1 MFVASRFCLWIG
13 HNMPDQKPLL
23 NSPKRTDMPNS
34 EEIIGGPEFEPA
46 PGWGYKVSQWL
57 KKYFSR
63 VILPGIA
70 IVILVL
76 GITNYMNNRSDREAF
91 ELDEVGTTG
100 IIRLEDETG
109 EIVEVGENV
118 IENNDGDVVEII
130 EVAEP
135 GEGITHLARKALKKY
150 MELDENI
157 ELQDEHKIYIED
169 YLKDMIGSEP
179 LEIGDTI
186 KFSVRDIDEAIN
198 ASLLLSDAQID
209 NLSQYVPL
217 VSF

>member
-1 MFVASRFCLWIG
+1 MDWSY
-13 HNMPDQKPLL
+13 NMQDQKPLL

-46 PGWGYKVSQWL
+46 PGWGHKVSQWL

-76 GITNYMNNRSDREAF
+76 GINNYMDNRSDREAF

-109 EIVEVGENV
+109 EIVEVGEDV
-118 IENNDGDVVEII
+118 IENDDGDAVEIV
-130 EVAEP
+130 EVATP
-135 GEGITHLARKALKKY
+135 GEGITHLSRKALKKY
-150 MELDENI
+150 MELDDDI

-186 KFSVRDIDEAIN
+186 KFSVQDIEEAID
-198 ASLLLSDAQID
+198 AALLLSDAQID
-209 NLSQYVPL
+209 NLSKYVPL

>member
-1 MFVASRFCLWIG
+1 MDWSY
-13 HNMPDQKPLL
+13 NMPDQKPLL
-23 NSPKRTDMPNS
+23 NSPKRTNVPNS

-46 PGWGYKVSQWL
+46 PGWNYKVSQWL

-63 VILPGIA
+63 IILPGIA

-76 GITNYMNNRSDREAF
+76 GIINYMENRSDREAF
-91 ELDEVGTTG
+91 ELDEVDGTTG

-109 EIVEVGENV
+109 EIIEVGGNV
-118 IENNDGDVVEII
+118 IENGNGDAIEIM
-130 EVAEP
+130 EVADP
-135 GEGITHLARKALKKY
+135 GEGVTHLARKSLKKY
-150 MELDENI
+150 MELNEDI
-157 ELQDEHKIYIED
+157 GLQAEHKIYVED

-186 KFSVRDIDEAIN
+186 KFSVQDIEEAIN
-198 ASLLLSDAQID
+198 SALLLNNAQIE
-209 NLSQYVPL
+209 NLSKYVPL

>member
-1 MFVASRFCLWIG
+1 
-13 HNMPDQKPLL
+13 MPDQKPLL

-34 EEIIGGPEFEPA
+34 EEILGGPEFEPA
-46 PGWGYKVSQWL
+46 PGWGHRVSQWL

-76 GITNYMNNRSDREAF
+76 GINNYMANKSDRETF

-100 IIRLEDETG
+100 IVRLEEDTG
-109 EIVEVGENV
+109 EILTVEERVYTDDE
-118 IENNDGDVVEII
+118 GDAVSIL
-130 EVAEP
+130 EVADP

-150 MELDENI
+150 LEFNEDL

-186 KFSVRDIDEAIN
+186 EFSTLDMSDAIDAALTLN
-198 ASLLLSDAQID
+198 DAQIE
-209 NLSQYVPL
+209 NLSKYVPL

>member
-46 PGWGYKVSQWL
+46 PGWGHKVSQWL

-70 IVILVL
+70 IIILVL

-118 IENNDGDVVEII
+118 VENNDGNVVEII
-130 EVAEP
+130 EVAGP

-150 MELDENI
+150 MELDEDI

-186 KFSVRDIDEAIN
+186 KFSVRDIVEAIN

-209 NLSQYVPL
+209 NLSQYVLL